1 MTAGWR
7 TSCGISN
14 LPLQKP
20 SPLPARNWAKVLQL
34 RWEHSISVT
43 CTARSAC
50 CVSVFETISVM
61 WKKKKTVAKDGVL
74 MLLLHLL
81 LQCCGTPLDLS
92 GVSLEGVAVL
102 NIPSMHGGSN
112 LWGETKKGDSK
123 GQASQEEPDVI
134 IDPEILKVT
143 SQGIL
148 SSTLTLLNDDL
159 RKRCMKLPEVW
170 HKAALVHIFLP
181 VIYKE
186 SPATRNQKTLHF
198 PSAI

>member
-20 SPLPARNWAKVLQL
+20 SLLPARNWAKVLQL
-34 RWEHSISVT
+34 RWERSISVT
-43 CTARSAC
+43 CTAKSAC
-50 CVSVFETISVM
+50 SVSVFETISVV
-61 WKKKKTVAKDGVL
+61 WEKKKLFPQADSVL
-74 MLLLHLL
+74 MLMLHLL

-112 LWGETKKGDSK
+112 LWGETKKGDTK
-123 GQASQEEPDVI
+123 GQATQEEPDVI
-134 IDPEILKVT
+134 INPEILKVT

-148 SSTLTLLNDDL
+148 SSTLTLLYDD
-159 RKRCMKLPEVW
+159 
-170 HKAALVHIFLP
+170 
-181 VIYKE
+181 
-186 SPATRNQKTLHF
+186 
-198 PSAI
+198 